1 MKKLKLNDLTFAVA
15 FLLLLG
21 VSCNAG
27 YTNKSGDN
35 NNTDDSV
42 EMNGIDSAQ
51 NLNATKFGRQ
61 STKQQNAQYLMKVY
75 RSGLYEIRAS
85 KITMQ
90 HSSNKEVKNLAGFLM
105 NAHQQLNQKIEDLAN
120 RKNISLPGSLTTA
133 QQQLLAILKKEQDD
147 DFNENYLRQMIND
160 HKEAFTILNQ
170 AQQSNEPA
178 IIKWADS
185 TLPKIEDHLDRITTV
200 QNHIDSLQLK
210 TGQQ

>member
-1 MKKLKLNDLTFAVA
+1 MKRLKLNDLPLVTF
-15 FLLLLG
+15 FILLLG

-27 YTNKSGDN
+27 YNNDSGDS

-51 NLNATKFGRQ
+51 NLNTTKFSSQ
-61 STKQQNAQYLMKVY
+61 TKQQNAQYLMKVY
-75 RSGLYEIRAS
+75 RSGLYEISAS
-85 KITMQ
+85 KIMIQ
-90 HSSNKEVKNLAGFLM
+90 HSSNKEVKNLADFLV
-105 NAHQQLNQKIEDLAN
+105 NAHQQLNQKIEDLAAK
-120 RKNISLPGSLTTA
+120 KNISLPGSLTA
-133 QQQLLAILKKEQDD
+133 EQQQLLAILKKGQDE
-147 DFNENYLRQMIND
+147 DFNENYLRQMVND
-160 HKEAFTILNQ
+160 HKEAVTILNQ

-200 QNHIDSLQLK
+200 QNHVDSLQMK